1 MMYTLGVVRPLA
13 RFPGGN
19 SGQDAKVPV
28 QPHNID
34 PGKNRGKS
42 DIQTESTGSSI
53 EEEEDNNGGQQ
64 ENLRESGGKNSY
76 DGTVKCPYYVDES
89 NF

>member
-1 MMYTLGVVRPLA
+1 MA

-53 EEEEDNNGGQQ
+53 EEEEDNNGGQE
-64 ENLRESGGKNSY
+64 ENLRESGEKKKQNY
-76 DGTVKCPYYVDES
+76 MMELS
-89 NF
+89 NVHTKLMSLIARAWRAI